1 MDITTMTDITTLEIV
16 IPGRKAL
23 NISHLILDYNGTLAC
38 DGALLP
44 ELVPALNTLAQQL
57 NIHVLT
63 ADTHGS
69 VAEQVV
75 AFPHTLSI
83 IDPHDQIK
91 AKQNY
96 LHSLG
101 AHNCVAIGNGTN
113 DELMLRDAALGIAI
127 MDREG
132 AASRTI
138 FAADVVI
145 GNCLAALELLLKPA
159 RLIATLRC

>member
-1 MDITTMTDITTLEIV
+1 MADITTLEIV
-16 IPGRKAL
+16 IPGRKTL

-38 DGALLP
+38 DGALLQ
-44 ELVPALNTLAQQL
+44 ELIPTLNTLAQKL
-57 NIHVLT
+57 HIHVLT

-75 AFPHTLSI
+75 AFAHTLSI
-83 IDPHDQIK
+83 IGPDEQIK
-91 AKQNY
+91 AKQSY

-101 AHNCVAIGNGTN
+101 ARNCIAIGNGTN

-127 MDREG
+127 MDQEG

-145 GNCLAALELLLKPA
+145 GNCHAALQLLLKPA